1 MPLSVVIVSNVAS
14 VKGGASAVAEAS
26 AIGLAN
32 LGVKVYYFA
41 GTGPVSAKLRDACEE
56 VMCLGRDAYLDRGL
70 KPSSALKG
78 LYDRDA
84 RGELERLLG
93 RLDPKRTVVHFHGWF
108 HSLSPAVFDAVRRRG
123 FASVTTMHEYSLACP
138 NMSLFDYRRKAVCH
152 IEPMSA
158 GCLMC
163 NCDKRNYPMKV
174 YRYLRTAIYRRCFRL
189 CGTRPIF
196 ISEFSRDVLLGCKGT
211 AELLGRGFLVKDPVV
226 AKGAEGAS
234 CDPNGPY
241 MFIGRVD
248 EEKGAELF
256 CEAATR
262 IGVRAVVVGD
272 GARRRALEEAYPSV
286 EFLGWKSGEELGR
299 LRSSARCI
307 VFPSICYETAGLS
320 VLEAQMA
327 AGTPCIVADGTA
339 TSEFVSDGVDGLLF
353 RAGSAESLARAI
365 ERMEDSGTWR
375 ALRSNVG
382 RNGFGEYD
390 LAGHCLKLVG
400 VYEEVLGEM

>member
-1 MPLSVVIVSNVAS
+1 MQLNVVIVSNVAS

-26 AIGLAN
+26 AVGLAE

-41 GTGPVSAKLRDACEE
+41 GTGPVSPKLRDACEE
-56 VMCLGRDAYLDRGL
+56 VVCLGRDAYLDRGL
-70 KPSSALKG
+70 KPSTALKG

-93 RLDPKRTVVHFHGWF
+93 RLDPKNTVVHFHGWF
-108 HSLSPAVFDAVRRRG
+108 HSLSPAVFDAVRRCG

-138 NMSLFDYRRKAVCH
+138 NMSLFDYRRKSVCRK
-152 IEPMSA
+152 EPMSA
-158 GCLMC
+158 GCLSC

-189 CGTRPIF
+189 SGTRPVF
-196 ISEFSRDVLLGCKGT
+196 ISEFSRDVLMGCKGT
-211 AELLGRGFLVKDPVV
+211 AGLLGGGFLVKDPVV
-226 AKGAEGAS
+226 AEGAEGAS
-234 CDPNGPY
+234 CDPEGPY

-256 CEAATR
+256 CETATR
-262 IGVRAVVVGD
+262 MGVRAVVVGD
-272 GARRRALEEAYPSV
+272 GTRRRALEEAYPSV
-286 EFLGWKSGEELGR
+286 EFLGWKTGDELAR
-299 LRSSARCI
+299 LRASARCI

-339 TSEFVSDGVDGLLF
+339 TSEFVADGVDGLLF
-353 RAGSAESLARAI
+353 RTGSADALACAI
-365 ERMEDSGTWR
+365 ELMEDDGTWGR
-375 ALRSNVG
+375 LRRNVG
-382 RNGFGEYD
+382 RYGFGEYG
-390 LAGHCLKLVG
+390 LAGHCERLVR